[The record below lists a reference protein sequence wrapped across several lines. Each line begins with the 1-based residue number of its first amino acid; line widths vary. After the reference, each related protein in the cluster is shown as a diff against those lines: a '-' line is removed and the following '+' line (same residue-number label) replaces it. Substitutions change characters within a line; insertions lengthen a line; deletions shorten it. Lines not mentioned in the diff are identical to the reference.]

1 MGTLFSQGVELP
13 SEVGYLWPCNVEA
26 WRHWSEVQT
35 EWRNNG
41 QGSTWMDYGGV
52 LAYMDEV
59 GLSGDERKD
68 TFAGIRAAD
77 AATRAV
83 WAQQAKERAD
93 SNK

>member
-1 MGTLFSQGVELP
+1 
-13 SEVGYLWPCNVEA
+13 
-26 WRHWSEVQT
+26 
-35 EWRNNG
+35 
-41 QGSTWMDYGGV
+41 MDYGGV